1 MAPRAGCGD
10 KEARV
15 DGGVARGG
23 GLRRLGGGV
32 DRLRGVTTDARLV
45 SGDRIAGVGTAAP
58 AVSARSAGRGRGG
71 GGSDPALGGG
81 GLPTGG
87 LRFFEPV
94 ALVAR
99 KREGWTAGR

>member
-1 MAPRAGCGD
+1 
-10 KEARV
+10 
-15 DGGVARGG
+15 
-23 GLRRLGGGV
+23 V

-58 AVSARSAGRGRGG
+58 AVSAGRGRGG

-87 LRFFEPV
+87 LRFFESV